1 MAALSSTATE
11 RIHLRTT
18 YEAKQV
24 IEQAA
29 QLTGTTMSA
38 FMIQNA
44 YERALDLIEQNQR
57 ITLNAQ
63 QWQALQ
69 TLVQQQP
76 PANPELQALLK
87 LGETLV

>member
-1 MAALSSTATE
+1 
-11 RIHLRTT
+11 
-18 YEAKQV
+18 
-24 IEQAA
+24 
-29 QLTGTTMSA
+29 MSA

-44 YERALDLIEQNQR
+44 YERALDLIEQHQR

-76 PANPELQALLK
+76 TANPELQALLK

>member
-29 QLTGTTMSA
+29 QLTGTTMRA

-44 YERALDLIEQNQR
+44 YERALDLIEQHQR

-76 PANPELQALLK
+76 TANPELQALLK

>member
-29 QLTGTTMSA
+29 QLTGTTISA

-44 YERALDLIEQNQR
+44 YERALDLIEQHQR

-63 QWQALQ
+63 QWHALQ

-76 PANPELQALLK
+76 AANPELQALLK

>member
-1 MAALSSTATE
+1 MATLNSTATE

-18 YEAKQV
+18 HEAKQV

-44 YERALDLIEQNQR
+44 YERALDLIEQHSR
-57 ITLNAQ
+57 ITLNAE
-63 QWQALQ
+63 QWQSLQ
-69 TLVQQQP
+69 TLIEQQP
-76 PANPELQALLK
+76 AANPELQALLK

>member
-1 MAALSSTATE
+1 MATLNSTATE

-18 YEAKQV
+18 YEAKQI

-44 YERALDLIEQNQR
+44 YERALDLIEQHSR
-57 ITLNAQ
+57 ITLNAE
-63 QWQALQ
+63 QWQSLQ
-69 TLVQQQP
+69 TLIQQQP
-76 PANPELQALLK
+76 AANPELQALLK

>member
-44 YERALDLIEQNQR
+44 YERALDLIEQHQR